1 MGETRKKEN
10 EEKAKDREKMIWLI
24 LMADFISGNPVQQGL
39 ANEDVPTSYFNSIIA
54 TLMQAVV
61 VSSMSLVLLYAM
73 FQAKSYFT
81 HPRTN
86 EPSRTEQRL
95 YRQCLGDEEFSE
107 SLFESRRRM
116 ANLESIPV
124 WQVPKV
130 KSHRTNH

>member
-1 MGETRKKEN
+1 MAFYQFLTFYTYN
-10 EEKAKDREKMIWLI
+10 NLI
-24 LMADFISGNPVQQGL
+24 IK
-39 ANEDVPTSYFNSIIA
+39 
-54 TLMQAVV
+54 AVV

>member
-1 MGETRKKEN
+1 MFWF
-10 EEKAKDREKMIWLI
+10 IF
-24 LMADFISGNPVQQGL
+24 MADFISGNPVQQNL
-39 ANEDVPTSYFNSIIA
+39 MEEEMPSSYFNSIIT

-116 ANLESIPV
+116 TNLESIPV

>member
-1 MGETRKKEN
+1 MGRNKLGRE
-10 EEKAKDREKMIWLI
+10 REKMIWIILI
-24 LMADFISGNPVQQGL
+24 ADFISGNPVQQH
-39 ANEDVPTSYFNSIIA
+39 AEPAETSYFNSIIT

-81 HPRTN
+81 NPRS
-86 EPSRTEQRL
+86 EPNRTEQRL
-95 YRQCLGDEEFSE
+95 YRQCLGDEDFSE
-107 SLFESRRRM
+107 SIFESRRRM
-116 ANLESIPV
+116 TNLESVPV

>member
-1 MGETRKKEN
+1 MGRRERKKKKDEK
-10 EEKAKDREKMIWLI
+10 KAKKEKKKEMIWIILI
-24 LMADFISGNPVQQGL
+24 ADFISGNPVQQ
-39 ANEDVPTSYFNSIIA
+39 AVNTEEVPSSYFNSIIT

-86 EPSRTEQRL
+86 DPSPSRTEQRL

-107 SLFESRRRM
+107 
-116 ANLESIPV
+116 
-124 WQVPKV
+124 
-130 KSHRTNH
+130 